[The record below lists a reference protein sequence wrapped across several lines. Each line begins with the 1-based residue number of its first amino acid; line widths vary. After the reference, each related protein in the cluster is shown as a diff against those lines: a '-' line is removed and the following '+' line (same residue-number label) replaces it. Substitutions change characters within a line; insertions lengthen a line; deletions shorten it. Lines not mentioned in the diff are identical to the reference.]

1 MDEQKSAQS
10 PPRCKCRV
18 SVLLGSLAAIA
29 VGIYY
34 LVSYRPDV
42 VTASQSAAQSFYQS
56 TFVAATGPTQ
66 QHVDDAAGASLQSA
80 NSAVRSGAAKP
91 KLAASGRSPLT
102 DANAPST
109 AAVPAIVRQRFDR
122 LYHTSPLS
130 VQFWNTGNMVLEHED
145 AYPEA
150 KVFRGDLLETVVT
163 PFQLR
168 TDRYRRLYLAVFLSP
183 HSLLMFDVSIVL
195 PFRVFLCLCAFHVPL
210 PE

>member
-1 MDEQKSAQS
+1 MDEQKTAQS

-18 SVLLGSLAAIA
+18 SVLLGSLAAVA

-56 TFVAATGPTQ
+56 TFVAATGPSQ
-66 QHVDDAAGASLQSA
+66 QLVDDGVSLPSA
-80 NSAVRSGAAKP
+80 NSAVRFGAAKP
-91 KLAASGRSPLT
+91 NLAGRSQLT
-102 DANAPST
+102 GANAPST

-122 LYHTSPLS
+122 LYHASPLS

-168 TDRYRRLYLAVFLSP
+168 TLR
-183 HSLLMFDVSIVL
+183 
-195 PFRVFLCLCAFHVPL
+195 
-210 PE
+210 

>member
-29 VGIYY
+29 IGIYY

-42 VTASQSAAQSFYQS
+42 VTASKSAAQSLYQS
-56 TFVAATGPTQ
+56 TFVATTGPTQ
-66 QHVDDAAGASLQSA
+66 QHVDDVAGASLQSTY
-80 NSAVRSGAAKP
+80 SAVRSGAAKP
-91 KLAASGRSPLT
+91 KLAERSPLT
-102 DANAPST
+102 GASAPST
-109 AAVPAIVRQRFDR
+109 APVPAIVRQRFDR

-168 TDRYRRLYLAVFLSP
+168 TERRRRLNIALFPS
-183 HSLLMFDVSIVL
+183 SLLTAQRIDVSFDL
-195 PFRVFLCLCAFHVPL
+195 RFRVFLFLCAHHLPL
-210 PE
+210 SE